1 MLTILRNVRHCW
13 QDVRQIGF
21 LALPLIMSQLAQVA
35 LTTVDIIMLG
45 MLSSVEIAAGG
56 LALAVFNL
64 FRAFFA
70 GLVMGTGNLVA
81 EADGRQDHALISQ
94 FAGAGLVLATL
105 GALVSAIVL
114 SVAEKPLI
122 WLGQDPAIAYKAG
135 RFLCVLAPAM
145 FPCLW
150 FQALRQFTIGLR
162 QPGPLL
168 WITVG
173 CTALNGVLDYLLMFG
188 RWGFPK
194 LGLIGIAWATASVYL
209 LSFLLF
215 LGIVVRHKTLA
226 RHLSLAIWRTEPW
239 VLVRTGRMGLMVA
252 ATFGSETAFFAV
264 ITMVIGSMGAQSL
277 AAQVIA
283 NQFVYIVFMISSG
296 ISQAVSIC
304 ISQVFAQ
311 GQLGHVRRLA
321 YTGLGLGLAVMS
333 VVAIPYL
340 ALPGALVRPF
350 LGGSGQLDATV
361 ASLAAKL
368 LTIAAFMQFFDC
380 GQNIGVGVLRGIG
393 EVDRSFSMTLIGYW
407 LLGLPAVYCLGSL
420 MALGIYGVWLGLSI
434 GLGSTA
440 FLLWRTFEQRLANP
454 VH

>member
-1 MLTILRNVRHCW
+1 MPAIPGNARHCW
-13 QDVRQIGF
+13 QDARQIGA
-21 LALPLIMSQLAQVA
+21 LALPLVMSQLAQVA
-35 LTTVDIIMLG
+35 LTTVDIVMLG
-45 MLSSVEIAAGG
+45 MLSPLEIAAGG
-56 LALAVFNL
+56 LALSVFNL

-81 EADGRQDHALISQ
+81 EADSRQDHALVRQ
-94 FAGAGLVLATL
+94 FAGAGLTLATL
-105 GALVSAIVL
+105 GALVSAVVMG
-114 SVAEKPLI
+114 VAEKPLI
-122 WLGQDPAIAYKAG
+122 WLGQDPAIAHQAG

-150 FQALRQFTIGLR
+150 FQAIRQFTIGLR
-162 QPGPLL
+162 RPGPLL

-188 RWGFPK
+188 RWGFPR

-215 LGIVVRHKTLA
+215 LGIVLRHKTLA
-226 RHLSLAIWRTEPW
+226 RHLSLAIWRTEPRA
-239 VLVRTGRMGLMVA
+239 LARTGRMGLMVA
-252 ATFGSETAFFAV
+252 ATFGSETAFFAF
-264 ITMVIGSMGAQSL
+264 ITLVIGTMGAQCL

-283 NQFVYIVFMISSG
+283 NQLVYIVFTISSG

-304 ISQVFAQ
+304 ISQVYAQ
-311 GQLGHVRRLA
+311 GQVSHARRLG
-321 YTGLGLGLAVMS
+321 YTGLGLGLAVMF

-340 ALPGALVRPF
+340 ALPEAMVRPF
-350 LGGSGQLDATV
+350 LGGSGPLDATV
-361 ASLAAKL
+361 AGLAAHL

-393 EVDRSFSMTLIGYW
+393 EVDRSFRMTLVGYW
-407 LLGLPAVYCLGSL
+407 LLGLPAVYCLSSL
-420 MALGIYGVWLGLSI
+420 LALGIYGVWLGLSI

-440 FLLWRTFEQRLANP
+440 FLLWRTFERRLASSM
-454 VH
+454 